1 MTRWCASAVLLLLL
15 PATAAAQKKAF
26 MESVIE
32 FHSALAGTYGD
43 EGARVEAALD
53 RMAAALDAWNVENRA
68 AEAGLRS
75 GPDAAWRLAAFFL
88 DAGRPA
94 DALAAV
100 DTAIQRE
107 PGRAALHTF
116 RGVLLAAAGRDADS
130 LASFQRAW
138 ALDPKEPVNAYL
150 LAARLSAG
158 GASEPPERQM
168 AALLAAYTA
177 SGGGS
182 AGRAPF
188 IQVTLIADG
197 DSIEPRFSRPDY
209 ADGFAAVASGRY
221 EEAIA
226 LFRAAIAHDPLV
238 ADRVARSG
246 RAALGIAALRADRIA
261 DAVNHLEAA
270 VAAAPSSSEAHRLLG
285 VAHALAGSVDASSK
299 WLAESIRL
307 SPADER
313 ARVALARVLIGAGRV
328 EDAERAL
335 LDTIRLLPAAGR
347 ARWALADL
355 YENTG
360 RGIDALE
367 QLEQAAALTVVA
379 GKAGLLWR
387 IANLA
392 HQLHDQERLVS
403 ALARRIPLMP
413 NDPFTHRSLGLA
425 YHHVGRDIEAL
436 IELLVAS
443 RLGLEDAQT
452 LTVMGQIHLAAGR
465 LAPAETALRRAVTMA
480 PDSDTAH
487 YVLAR
492 TLLRLGQADAARQ
505 HLAEFRRLQ
514 EKLLE
519 QQRQKY
525 ERDLS
530 DRNEG
535 LQQGRAER

>member
-1 MTRWCASAVLLLLL
+1 
-15 PATAAAQKKAF
+15 
-26 MESVIE
+26 
-32 FHSALAGTYGD
+32 
-43 EGARVEAALD
+43 
-53 RMAAALDAWNVENRA
+53 
-68 AEAGLRS
+68 
-75 GPDAAWRLAAFFL
+75 
-88 DAGRPA
+88 
-94 DALAAV
+94 
-100 DTAIQRE
+100 
-107 PGRAALHTF
+107 
-116 RGVLLAAAGRDADS
+116 VLLAAAGRDADS

-138 ALDPKEPVNAYL
+138 ALDPDDPVNAYL
-150 LAARLSAG
+150 LAARLSADR
-158 GASEPPERQM
+158 ASEPPERQL
-168 AALLAAYTA
+168 AALLAAYA
-177 SGGGS
+177 PPAGGS
-182 AGRAPF
+182 AARAPF
-188 IQVTLIADG
+188 VQVTLIADG
-197 DSIEPRFSRPDY
+197 DSVEPRFSRPDY

-221 EEAIA
+221 EEAIV

-246 RAALGIAALRADRIA
+246 RAALGVAALRQDRVA
-261 DAVNHLEAA
+261 DAVSHLEAA

-299 WLAESIRL
+299 WLSESIRL

-328 EDAERAL
+328 EEAERAL

-425 YHHVGRDIEAL
+425 YHHVGRDVEAL
-436 IELLVAS
+436 VELLVAS

-465 LAPAETALRRAVTMA
+465 LAPAEAALRRAVTMA

-505 HLAEFRRLQ
+505 HLDEFRRLQ

-525 ERDLS
+525 ERDLAGRS
-530 DRNEG
+530 EA
-535 LQQGRAER
+535 LQQGRSER

>member
-1 MTRWCASAVLLLLL
+1 MTRWCTSAVLLLLL
-15 PATAAAQKKAF
+15 PATAEAQKKAF
-26 MESVIE
+26 IESVIE

-43 EGARVEAALD
+43 EGARVEAALG
-53 RMAAALDAWNVENRA
+53 RMAAALDAWNAENRA
-68 AEAGLRS
+68 AEAALRS
-75 GPDAAWRLAAFFL
+75 GPDASWRVAAFFL

-94 DALAAV
+94 DALTAV

-116 RGVLLAAAGRDADS
+116 RGVLLAAAGRDADA
-130 LASFQRAW
+130 LASFERAW
-138 ALDPKEPVNAYL
+138 ALDPKDPVNAYL
-150 LAARLSAG
+150 LAARLSAS

-168 AALLAAYTA
+168 AALLAAYTP

-182 AGRAPF
+182 AERAPF
-188 IQVTLIADG
+188 PQVTLIADG

-226 LFRAAIAHDPLV
+226 LFKTAVAHDPLV
-238 ADRVARSG
+238 ADRAARSG
-246 RAALGIAALRADRIA
+246 RAALGVAALRQDRIA
-261 DAVNHLEAA
+261 DAVAHLEAA

-285 VAHALAGSVDASSK
+285 VAHALAGSVDASAK
-299 WLAESIRL
+299 WLAEAIRL
-307 SPADER
+307 APADER
-313 ARVALARVLIGAGRV
+313 VRVALARVLIGAGRV
-328 EDAERAL
+328 EEAERTL
-335 LDTIRLLPAAGR
+335 LETIRLLPAAGR

-367 QLEQAAALTVVA
+367 QLEQAATLTVVA

-387 IANLA
+387 LANLA

-425 YHHVGRDIEAL
+425 YHHVGRDVDAL

-465 LAPAETALRRAVTMA
+465 LAPAETALRRAVTLA
-480 PDSDTAH
+480 PDSDTAQ

-505 HLAEFRRLQ
+505 HLAEFQRLQ
-514 EKLLE
+514 ERLLD

-525 ERDLS
+525 ERDL
-530 DRNEG
+530 EG
-535 LQQGRAER
+535 RSEALQQGRSER